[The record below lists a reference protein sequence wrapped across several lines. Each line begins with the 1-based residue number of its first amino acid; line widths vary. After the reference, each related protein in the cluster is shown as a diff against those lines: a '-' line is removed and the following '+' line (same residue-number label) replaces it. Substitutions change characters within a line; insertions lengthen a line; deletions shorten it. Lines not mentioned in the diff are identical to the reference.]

1 MRRAAVEETAL
12 GDVSKPFGS
21 DDDLVSQKVANY
33 IYTKEKTRKRKK
45 LATLVLHHHL
55 FPSNM
60 DASEL
65 HFIYID
71 FYQNVAKMMFQGKR
85 GSRMML
91 KIMVLLYR
99 IYNAQL
105 TIYRQHST
113 AHQSTQEQ
121 EQEQTETVE
130 QPNTANQ
137 TTAKQI
143 QSNCKI

>member
-1 MRRAAVEETAL
+1 M
-12 GDVSKPFGS
+12 
-21 DDDLVSQKVANY
+21 
-33 IYTKEKTRKRKK
+33 
-45 LATLVLHHHL
+45 LHHHL

-85 GSRMML
+85 GSRMKKNYGFIVQNL
-91 KIMVLLYR
+91 QCTA
-99 IYNAQL
+99 YNLQTAQ
-105 TIYRQHST
+105 QST
-113 AHQSTQEQ
+113 AHQSTQEQEQ

-130 QPNTANQ
+130 QPNTAKQ
-137 TTAKQI
+137 TTTKQTTKQI

>member
-1 MRRAAVEETAL
+1 M
-12 GDVSKPFGS
+12 
-21 DDDLVSQKVANY
+21 
-33 IYTKEKTRKRKK
+33 
-45 LATLVLHHHL
+45 LHHHL

-85 GSRMML
+85 GSRMKKNYGFIVQNL
-91 KIMVLLYR
+91 QCTA
-99 IYNAQL
+99 YNLQTA
-105 TIYRQHST
+105 QHST

-137 TTAKQI
+137 TTKQQPTKQ

>member
-1 MRRAAVEETAL
+1 M
-12 GDVSKPFGS
+12 
-21 DDDLVSQKVANY
+21 
-33 IYTKEKTRKRKK
+33 
-45 LATLVLHHHL
+45 LHHHL

-85 GSRMML
+85 GSRMKKNYGFIVQNL
-91 KIMVLLYR
+91 QCTA
-99 IYNAQL
+99 YNLQTAQE
-105 TIYRQHST
+105 S
-113 AHQSTQEQ
+113 AHQSTQ

-130 QPNTANQ
+130 QPNNNQ
-137 TTAKQI
+137 T